1 MRRREEEEKRRR
13 EKEEEIRVWNI
24 SFVWKLIL
32 VGLELVWNFWLEFM
46 FGLVNFQPPSF
57 SICRLGK
64 P

>member
-1 MRRREEEEKRRR
+1 METLCKDTCLE
-13 EKEEEIRVWNI
+13 VWSI

-46 FGLVNFQPPSF
+46 FGLRNFQPPSL
-57 SICRLGK
+57 SISRLGK